1 MQSLHV
7 DKVHNKNI
15 EYEKGGQKKSFMKY
29 GVQSGGQWYTLEG
42 YGKDKVKEG
51 DTVHGL
57 LSTRHYTKG
66 DGSQGT
72 EEIIRLAS
80 AMEKSLSDRIAYL
93 ERKFEAAEN
102 NEPPPEEEKKKT
114 GDESDEPDLPF

>member
-57 LSTRHYTKG
+57 ILTRHYTKG
-66 DGSQGT
+66 DNSPGT

-93 ERKFEAAEN
+93 ERKIEAMEGG
-102 NEPPPEEEKKKT
+102 PDLEEK
-114 GDESDEPDLPF
+114 ESPAGTSEDDPDLPF